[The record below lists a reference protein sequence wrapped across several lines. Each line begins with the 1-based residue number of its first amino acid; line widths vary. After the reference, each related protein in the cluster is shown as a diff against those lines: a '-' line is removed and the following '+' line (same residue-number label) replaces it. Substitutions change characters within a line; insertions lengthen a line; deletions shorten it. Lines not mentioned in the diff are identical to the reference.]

1 MKSKLYSTFSFFVLF
16 ILLTQ
21 LNVRAEQMTIYF
33 PVLGNCYLCKLRIE
47 EAVNR
52 LDGIDSVD
60 WSYDTKITTVTY
72 DDGVVDAY
80 IMMHAI
86 ADVGHD
92 TEWFPAPDS
101 SYNTLIGT
109 CCEYERTNDYT
120 NVEIG
125 YLSLMD
131 LWVFP
136 VGIEEQFEIHDLK
149 VYPTAGTGIFN
160 FDLGVNTSLSAP
172 EIEVFS
178 MSGLKVYSQRIPEN
192 SKGSVDLHFLANGQ
206 YIIILR
212 DDNNFMAR
220 SKLIKL

>member
-1 MKSKLYSTFSFFVLF
+1 
-16 ILLTQ
+16 
-21 LNVRAEQMTIYF
+21 MTIYF

-47 EAVNR
+47 EAVNK

-72 DDGVVDAY
+72 DDGVTDAY
-80 IMMHAI
+80 MMMHAI
-86 ADVGHD
+86 SAVGHD

-101 SYNTLIGT
+101 AYNTLVGT

-120 NVEIG
+120 NVQVG

-136 VGIEEQFEIHDLK
+136 VGIEEPYEDVAVKIF
-149 VYPTAGTGIFN
+149 PTAGTGIYN
-160 FDLGVNTSLSAP
+160 YEIDISNPMSEP
-172 EIEVFS
+172 EISVFS
-178 MSGLKVYSQRIPEN
+178 MSGLRVHTQRISDSKSGKIDLQFL
-192 SKGSVDLHFLANGQ
+192 SKGH
-206 YIIILR
+206 YILILT
-212 DDNNFMAR
+212 DAGTLVNR